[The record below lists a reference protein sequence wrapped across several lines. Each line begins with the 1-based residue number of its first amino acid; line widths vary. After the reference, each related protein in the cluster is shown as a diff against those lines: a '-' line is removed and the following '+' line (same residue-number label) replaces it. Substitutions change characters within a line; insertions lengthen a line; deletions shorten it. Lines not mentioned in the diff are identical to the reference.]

1 MVKVP
6 TPDQYTMI
14 EFNERK
20 ETIFA
25 QIIGVG
31 ASSFLKKRASL
42 KLRTL
47 CCARCQADILRPF
60 D

>member
-42 KLRTL
+42 KLRKV
-47 CCARCQADILRPF
+47 LRATTMYS
-60 D
+60 